1 MVDLGWVDFDLD
13 VPSSC
18 LALEPILP
26 TFQLPKQNGAG
37 SGMPQF
43 KVNPTLVYDH
53 LPNPVNMNCAAQA
66 LSLFLVLMVLQEILL
81 EGERVAF
88 TNNPDTWVY
97 RASLHHL

>member
-1 MVDLGWVDFDLD
+1 MIGKNL
-13 VPSSC
+13 
-18 LALEPILP
+18 
-26 TFQLPKQNGAG
+26 
-37 SGMPQF
+37 
-43 KVNPTLVYDH
+43 Y
-53 LPNPVNMNCAAQA
+53 QA